1 MRHKL
6 DVVAARQGGDL
17 LHLGH
22 AAGPVDVRL
31 YDVAGSRVDGV
42 ERAGRFMLME
52 LEINEPYLFLGMA
65 SDAAARFADAIEGV
79 L

>member
-1 MRHKL
+1 VQEELGGSAAAAHPPEHL
-6 DVVAARQGGDL
+6 IHAARHILSISPSPL
-17 LHLGH
+17 L
-22 AAGPVDVRL
+22 
-31 YDVAGSRVDGV
+31 YTRVDGV

-65 SDAAARFADAIEGV
+65 SDAAARFADAIEAV